1 MAIFQSICLA
11 SLLCL
16 QFSCSRLEVSSTAGR
31 TPIYVGPQKGHST
44 PVQVIIQ
51 KDFYLWG
58 FIPGHHSVDLEEE
71 FRKLGAVGVAR
82 VSFEHQ
88 QTWSQ
93 WLFGVIS
100 FGLYWPVELK
110 IHGMAK
116 MGDETGWSESKG
128 RWR

>member
-1 MAIFQSICLA
+1 
-11 SLLCL
+11 
-16 QFSCSRLEVSSTAGR
+16 
-31 TPIYVGPQKGHST
+31 
-44 PVQVIIQ
+44 VIIK

-58 FIPGHHSVDLEEE
+58 FIPGRHHVDMEKE
-71 FRKLGAVGVAR
+71 FRKLGAVGVSR
-82 VSFEHQ
+82 VNFEYQ

-93 WLFGVIS
+93 WLSGVVS

-110 IHGMAK
+110 IDGMAK